1 MVGGGIYWL
10 HGSLEIAIVVA
21 VIPLHYFLRD
31 ALGQYYALRRDAE
44 PAEKTGEPEANPEET
59 GDRARGAGADEAK
72 Q

>member
-1 MVGGGIYWL
+1 MVCGGIYWL

-44 PAEKTGEPEANPEET
+44 PAEKTDPKKGARRTQAADADET
-59 GDRARGAGADEAK
+59 G